1 MPDEKIT
8 TKKQRRAEAAYARI
22 RQIGEKDEDYA
33 RLAKKF
39 PALVHTCGLVQATA
53 FVLAKEKDSEK
64 SKKSGTSTGER
75 YLSDLISVM
84 GYPAGTDL
92 HTMSRTAGMLD
103 YQRMTQEAIDAAS
116 WLKRYAEA
124 FIGDV

>member
-22 RQIGEKDEDYA
+22 RKVGEKDEDYA

-53 FVLAKEKDSEK
+53 FVLAKEKDSDEA
-64 SKKSGTSTGER
+64 KKNSRSIGIQ
-75 YLSDLISVM
+75 YLSDLTYVM
-84 GYPAGTDL
+84 GYPDDTDL
-92 HTMSRTAGMLD
+92 HTLSRTADMLA
-103 YQRMTQEAIDAAS
+103 YQRMTQEAIDSAS

-124 FIGDV
+124 FIKDV